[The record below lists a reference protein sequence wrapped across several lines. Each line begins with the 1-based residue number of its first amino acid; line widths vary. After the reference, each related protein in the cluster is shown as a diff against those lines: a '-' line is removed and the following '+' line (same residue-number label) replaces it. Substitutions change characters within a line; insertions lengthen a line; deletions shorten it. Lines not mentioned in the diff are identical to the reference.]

1 MGALVNIK
9 QAEQLRLAAEYRQH
23 MFNVGIKRGLTE
35 AEASRFAV
43 EQVEMQLILRMKQQ
57 QDELLK
63 RKTRR

>member
-23 MFNVGIKRGLTE
+23 MFNVGLKRGLSE

-57 QDELLK
+57 QDEILK
-63 RKTRR
+63 RKRR

>member
-23 MFNVGIKRGLTE
+23 MYNVGLKRGLSE

-57 QDELLK
+57 QDEILK
-63 RKTRR
+63 RKR

>member
-23 MFNVGIKRGLTE
+23 MYNVGIKRGLTE

-57 QDELLK
+57 QDEILK
-63 RKTRR
+63 RKRR

>member
-23 MFNVGIKRGLTE
+23 MYNVGIKRGLSE

-43 EQVEMQLILRMKQQ
+43 EQVEAQLILRLKQQ
-57 QDELLK
+57 QDEILK
-63 RKTRR
+63 RKRR